1 MASMRELKGRIES
14 VHSSQKITGAMKMI
28 SSARL
33 RKAENKLLQS
43 APYRRKLW
51 EIYKHI
57 RQSGCEYVSPWVA
70 QREVKKIALV
80 VLASDDGLCGAFNI
94 NLFKRL
100 VEAVH
105 HWQAKDVQDIAV
117 FAVGKKILFDVR
129 RLKGIRLIDP
139 PKSFEEKDYARA
151 TRELAD
157 TLMDGFLSGEYD
169 RVEVVYTFYKSIGTQ
184 LVRNRQFLPFVAET
198 ETEEPE
204 VLKKEAWYIYEPDC
218 QGVLEMMYPL
228 LLHAAMHESF
238 LQNRTS
244 EQAARILA
252 MQLANDNAV
261 KLLGKLQL
269 EYNKLRQQ
277 GITTELLDIAGGQR
291 DL

>member
-1 MASMRELKGRIES
+1 MATMRELKGRIES

-51 EIYKHI
+51 EIYRHI
-57 RQSGCEYVSPWVA
+57 RQSACEYVSPWVA

-80 VLASDDGLCGAFNI
+80 VFASDDGLCGAFNI
-94 NLFKRL
+94 NLFKKL
-100 VEAVH
+100 VEVIH
-105 HWQAKDVQDIAV
+105 HWQAKGVQDITV
-117 FAVGKKILFDVR
+117 FAIGKKILFDVR
-129 RLKGIRLIDP
+129 RLKGIRLMEP
-139 PKSFEEKDYARA
+139 PKSFEEKDYGRA
-151 TRELAD
+151 TRELTDA
-157 TLMDGFLSGEYD
+157 LKGSFLSGEYD
-169 RVEVVYTFYKSIGTQ
+169 RVEVIYTFYKSMGVQ
-184 LVRNRQFLPFVAET
+184 SVRNRQFLPFVSEAEE
-198 ETEEPE
+198 ETPE
-204 VLKKEAWYIYEPDC
+204 VLKKEAWYIYEPNC
-218 QGVLEMMYPL
+218 QEVLEMMYPL
-228 LLHAAMHESF
+228 LMYAAMYELF

-291 DL
+291 EG